1 MIKTLA
7 IGHQYQDAFTRA
19 RARGSELEFCKKL
32 IDFFDVEPTEDHFIK
47 HYHTNGKLHWID
59 IKRLPRRMPTLRAF
73 AKKIGVNIQMIY
85 NWLNEKH
92 GSFQQEFLDAFT
104 CAREIRKDWLID
116 LGLSGLTPP
125 ASFKFVAINVTE
137 MRDQSGL
144 NIGGADGEPLLSS
157 KEKTGV

>member
-1 MIKTLA
+1 LDTNIRTLLRAHAREGGIKTLA

-32 IDFFDVEPTEDHFIK
+32 IDFFDVEPREDHFIK

-104 CAREIRKDWLID
+104 CARDPQGFAHRPGSERID
-116 LGLSGLTPP
+116 AAGKLQ
-125 ASFKFVAINVTE
+125 IC
-137 MRDQSGL
+137 RD
-144 NIGGADGEPLLSS
+144 
-157 KEKTGV
+157 